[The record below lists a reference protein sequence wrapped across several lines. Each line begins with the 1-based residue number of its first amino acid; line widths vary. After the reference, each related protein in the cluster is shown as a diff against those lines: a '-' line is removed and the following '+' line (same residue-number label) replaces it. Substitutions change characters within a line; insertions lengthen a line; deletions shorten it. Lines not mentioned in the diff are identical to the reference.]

1 MASMTVANKAPLTIS
16 SDKVESFNK
25 VCKEA
30 NSFKKTM
37 ERAERCCPG
46 FADRSVIVLS
56 NETIAAI
63 KEVEEME
70 RTPEAYAESYSSA
83 AELFADVLGYVLN

>member
-46 FADRSVIVLS
+46 FADRKVL
-56 NETIAAI
+56 IR
-63 KEVEEME
+63 K
-70 RTPEAYAESYSSA
+70 
-83 AELFADVLGYVLN
+83 